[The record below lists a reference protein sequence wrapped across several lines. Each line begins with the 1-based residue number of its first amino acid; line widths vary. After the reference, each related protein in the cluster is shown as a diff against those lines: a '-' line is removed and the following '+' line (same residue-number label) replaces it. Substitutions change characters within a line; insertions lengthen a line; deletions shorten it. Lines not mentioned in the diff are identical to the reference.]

1 MDSIFY
7 LGPRDEKLPRFLEK
21 LGYAVLESPPG
32 RPITEIFCHTN
43 VDLILLDGRGTSE
56 AFELCTFLRG
66 QEHTRQLPIVYIT
79 ADDQTEFD
87 DVSALDRIDIVSAP
101 FSIGAVASRIATQLR
116 LRKFA
121 GQDELKSTLA
131 EMNAALRDFNER
143 FKRELQEAR
152 EIQQSLLPPRIPS
165 ASGVQLAISYQPLDE
180 LGGDWYFADKD
191 SSGVLTLQIA
201 DVTGHGLSAAF
212 IASMV
217 KLAMVATDKHG
228 PDQLLKG
235 MNRLLSK
242 QMPSGKFVT
251 MASCTY
257 DPSSGRL
264 QWARAGHPPGL
275 LRRAATNQVE
285 QLLGDGFAI
294 GFLDDVEYARL
305 ETELEPGDC
314 LLMFTDGLSE
324 AQNRSG
330 ESFGLERLADAL
342 KRTSSHALTSEI
354 LTQVLDAFDLF
365 RQERLVKDDVTLM
378 VLKRTT

>member
-1 MDSIFY
+1 MDSIVY
-7 LGPRDEKLPRFLEK
+7 LGSRDEKLPRFLEK
-21 LGYAVLESPPG
+21 LGYAVLESSPG
-32 RPITEIFCHTN
+32 RPITEIFQHTN
-43 VDLILLDGRGTSE
+43 VDLVLLDGRSTAE
-56 AFELCTFLRG
+56 AVELCTFLRG

-79 ADDQTEFD
+79 ADEQTGLD
-87 DVSALDRIDIVSAP
+87 DVSALDKIDIISAP

-152 EIQQSLLPPRIPS
+152 EIQQSLLPTKIPS
-165 ASGVQLAISYQPLDE
+165 ASGMQLAISYNPLDE

-191 SSGVLTLQIA
+191 SNGLLTLQIA

-217 KLAMVATDKHG
+217 NLAMVATEKHR

-235 MNRLLSK
+235 VNRLLSK

-305 ETELEPGDC
+305 ETELEPGDS

-330 ESFGLERLADAL
+330 ESFGLGRLADAL
-342 KRTSSHALTSEI
+342 QRTSLHATTSEI
-354 LTQVLDAFDLF
+354 LTVVLDAFDLF

-378 VLKRTT
+378 VLKRTA